1 VAASSR
7 RTEEKVASLRGS
19 GRHWRRASRARAL
32 SLRLNLLAVR
42 WSNRKGFSDVPKE
55 AANDMLEKTDGLLLH
70 KLVDHVAEHCAH
82 CIEALVCL
90 TDVCK
95 TNVVEQDLLHNEDS
109 NSLTKLRTCLHNTK
123 AKRDDLGCEEEVYHL
138 GGVVLDERTD
148 DTQGGQAEVLEGTRL
163 GRGVEE
169 GV

>member
-1 VAASSR
+1 
-7 RTEEKVASLRGS
+7 
-19 GRHWRRASRARAL
+19 
-32 SLRLNLLAVR
+32 
-42 WSNRKGFSDVPKE
+42 
-55 AANDMLEKTDGLLLH
+55 MLEKTNGLLLH

>member
-1 VAASSR
+1 
-7 RTEEKVASLRGS
+7 
-19 GRHWRRASRARAL
+19 
-32 SLRLNLLAVR
+32 
-42 WSNRKGFSDVPKE
+42 
-55 AANDMLEKTDGLLLH
+55 MLEKTDGLLLD
-70 KLVDHVAEHCAH
+70 KLIDHVAEHCAH

-90 TDVCK
+90 TDIGK
-95 TNVVEQDLLHNEDS
+95 ADVVEQDLLHNEDS
-109 NSLTKLRTCLHNTK
+109 NSLTKLRACLHNTK
-123 AKRDDLGCEEEVYHL
+123 AERDDLGCEEKVDHL